1 MCESNKLC
9 ILEEKANR
17 SIKKNK
23 ANFISVTGA
32 KFVMGL
38 WWRKLKISFCKELLS
53 FLNYF

>member
-38 WWRKLKISFCKELLS
+38 
-53 FLNYF
+53 